1 MSTRKQGSGQNRIG
15 PVAVL
20 VEHVETTA
28 APPTVRD
35 RLRRLVPRSSR
46 LVAALLATAALLAFV
61 LAFLIG
67 NTSADARAPLRSAT
81 PLVPSSQAVEIRGLP
96 AARTLPVLR
105 PKPEPARSRATNPKP
120 VVIVGEG

>member
-1 MSTRKQGSGQNRIG
+1 M
-15 PVAVL
+15 
-20 VEHVETTA
+20 ETTA

-46 LVAALLATAALLAFV
+46 LLAALLATAALLAFV
-61 LAFLIG
+61 LAFLLG
-67 NTSADARAPLRSAT
+67 NANADARAPLRSAT

-105 PKPEPARSRATNPKP
+105 PKPAPAASRANTRKP